1 MTGERAIPSAPPSV
15 PPPVPPSVPSPVPL
29 ARNRGYRLLWGSQ
42 ALSEFGFHTSVIAF
56 PLLVLALTG
65 SAAASGLVMGTIAAA
80 QMVAGLP
87 AGVLVDRYDRKA
99 IMLGCEAAQAVSAA
113 SLVVAVWSGAAT
125 VPHMVAVAAVF
136 GAAAAL
142 FEPAESAALPLLVD
156 DTQLPAAVAMNTAR
170 ASMGQLS
177 GTATGGF
184 LFAVG
189 RFVPFLA
196 DAITHLLSFCALLFL
211 RLPRRARPAVRPGR
225 LGHEMLTG
233 LRWVWQERRIRVTVL
248 CAVVLNLFFS
258 AFYLVVIVLAGTRG
272 VPSGEVGVMAAMLG
286 VGGILGALAAPVLHR
301 RLGPYRAIVAV
312 FWGLTVLTPVAAFVH
327 SGYLT
332 GVLFALMA
340 LFPPTANTAIMTE
353 QLLRTPDE
361 LRGRLTSALG
371 LACGAAGA
379 AGPALGGLLTQ
390 ALPGGQAILVCSA
403 GMTAAAVLATASPTL
418 RGLSPNAPSAN
429 RPTAV

>member
-1 MTGERAIPSAPPSV
+1 MSEERGEVARGEAGVATDDRAAP
-15 PPPVPPSVPSPVPL
+15 PVPL

-42 ALSEFGFHTSVIAF
+42 ALSEFGFHASMIAF

-65 SAAASGLVMGTIAAA
+65 SGAASGLVMGTIAAA

-99 IMLGCEAAQAVSAA
+99 LMLGCEAAQAVSAI
-113 SLVVAVWSGAAT
+113 SLVIAVWSDAAT

-142 FEPAESAALPLLVD
+142 FEPAENAALPLLVD
-156 DTQLPAAVAMNTAR
+156 IAQLPAAVSMNTAR

-196 DAITHLLSFCALLFL
+196 DAVMHTLSFVALLFL
-211 RLPRRARPAVRPGR
+211 RLPKRERPAAPPGR
-225 LGHEMLTG
+225 LGHEMLAG
-233 LRWVWQERRIRVTVL
+233 LRWVWQERRIRVTIL

-286 VGGILGALAAPVLHR
+286 VGGVAGALAAPVLHG
-301 RLGPYRAIVAV
+301 RLGAYRAIVAV
-312 FWGLTVLTPVAAFVH
+312 FWALTVLTPVAALVH

-361 LRGRLTSALG
+361 LRGRLTSVLA

-390 ALPGGQAILVCSA
+390 ALPGDRAILVCSA
-403 GMTAAAVLATASPTL
+403 GMAAAAVLATASPTL
-418 RGLSPNAPSAN
+418 RGLSPNPPPGN
-429 RPTAV
+429 RPAAA

>member
-1 MTGERAIPSAPPSV
+1 MSGERAVPSDPVEAPPSAR
-15 PPPVPPSVPSPVPL
+15 PPVPLS
-29 ARNRGYRLLWGSQ
+29 RNRGYRLLWGSQ
-42 ALSEFGFHTSVIAF
+42 ALSEFGFHASMIAF

-65 SAAASGLVMGTIAAA
+65 SGAASGLVMGTIAAA
-80 QMVAGLP
+80 QMLAGLP

-99 IMLGCEAAQAVSAA
+99 LMLGCEAAQAVSAI
-113 SLVVAVWSGAAT
+113 SLVVAVWGDAAT

-142 FEPAESAALPLLVD
+142 FEPAENAALPLLVD
-156 DTQLPAAVAMNTAR
+156 DAQLPAAVSMNTAR

-196 DAITHLLSFCALLFL
+196 DAVMHTLSFVALLFL
-211 RLPRRARPAVRPGR
+211 RLPKPERPAAPPGR

-233 LRWVWQERRIRVTVL
+233 LRWVWQERRIRVTIL

-286 VGGILGALAAPVLHR
+286 VGGVAGALAAPVLHG
-301 RLGPYRAIVAV
+301 RLGAYRAIVAV
-312 FWGLTVLTPVAAFVH
+312 FWALTVLTPVAAVVH

-353 QLLRTPDE
+353 QLLRTPDQ
-361 LRGRLTSALG
+361 LRGRLTSVLA

-390 ALPGGQAILVCSA
+390 ALPGDRAILVCSA
-403 GMTAAAVLATASPTL
+403 GMAAAAVLATASPTL
-418 RGLSPNAPSAN
+418 RGLSPNPPPGN